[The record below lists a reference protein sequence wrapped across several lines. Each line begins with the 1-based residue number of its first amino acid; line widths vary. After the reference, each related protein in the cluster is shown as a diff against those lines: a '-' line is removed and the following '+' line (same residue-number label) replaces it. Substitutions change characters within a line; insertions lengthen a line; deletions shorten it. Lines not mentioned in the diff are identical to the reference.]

1 MDYIHNGGVHDGRNI
16 LVFNRNP
23 VGISPVEAI
32 TLYAANSEYNGE
44 DLLTFDEKI
53 VQAQEMIEGRGITVP
68 ALDTDQIKLDARAL
82 ILDRVRTDR
91 NELLTGSDWTR
102 TDDNALDAPT
112 KALWATYR
120 QELRDLPASL
130 TTIESYDEVV
140 WPTAP

>member
-1 MDYIHNGGVHDGRNI
+1 MDNIHNSGIENGRTI
-16 LVFNRNP
+16 LGFNENP
-23 VGISPVEAI
+23 GGISPVEAI

-44 DLLTFDEKI
+44 DLLSFDIKI
-53 VQAQEMIEGRGITVP
+53 LQAQSMIEGRGITVP
-68 ALDTDQIKLDARAL
+68 AFNRDQIKSDAREL

-91 NELLTGSDWTR
+91 NALLAGSDWTR
-102 TDDNALDAPT
+102 MDDNDLDAPT